1 MPSLYRASCTQ
12 AIGDHWCSQCRER
25 EVLGILWTSCLQRA
39 MLSSA
44 GTSALLHVAP
54 YRECNVQHRPFDR
67 RAGNFT
73 PAVSRSALLASPL
86 AITLFDGNC
95 RRHCAGIGHDL
106 LGDNVSAMDW
116 RACTPTY
123 CWRPSPA
130 RLWQKRGEHL
140 QIFCAVERRCG
151 SMQAPRA
158 DVEHKRERLDR
169 GGVRDVHRA
178 VACLQ
183 QHRGATPRRDHARNT
198 HCLQLLGIGPRQ
210 LGKLRL
216 VGRRQ
221 LRRGCTGAEQHEWER
236 SGEHDVV

>member
-130 RLWQKRGEHL
+130 RLWQKR
-140 QIFCAVERRCG
+140 
-151 SMQAPRA
+151 
-158 DVEHKRERLDR
+158 
-169 GGVRDVHRA
+169 
-178 VACLQ
+178 VAGLQ
-183 QHRGATPRRDHARNT
+183 QHRGATPRRDYARNT